1 MEQVITNRTFIICNP
16 AAGEGLAAKRWDK
29 FKHQLEA
36 NNLEF
41 EFKLT
46 ERPNHATNIATE
58 LIRDGFKR
66 IAVFGGDGTLNETLQ
81 GLAQFGEQVTSELQL
96 LYLPAGSS
104 CDFARKFP
112 GNRSMLDRFTSRE
125 TIKIDICRVDC
136 KSEKDGDVNRYF
148 INNSSI
154 GIISSAGDKYNK
166 VTGFSRLIKQLS
178 VDVSAILAG
187 LSTIR
192 EFEPYDCLI
201 KIDGETW
208 DGEFM
213 SNLTVFKTGYFGGG
227 MNYGIDC
234 IQDDGMVDAVI
245 VDPLSRL
252 KLLAVIPTLYMG
264 TVLKNECAHHWRC
277 SNLEIDSKSGI
288 CIETDGEIVGYP
300 PARYSVLKQAIRV
313 VM

>member
-66 IAVFGGDGTLNETLQ
+66 IAVFGGDGTLNETIQ
-81 GLAQFGEQVTSELQL
+81 GLAQYGEQVMTDLQL
-96 LYLPAGSS
+96 VYLPAGSS

-112 GNRSMLDRFTSRE
+112 GHHSMLDRFTYRE
-125 TIKIDICRVDC
+125 TTKIDICLVDC
-136 KSEKDGDVNRYF
+136 KSERGGDVSRYF

-166 VTGFSRLIKQLS
+166 VTGFSKLIKQLS
-178 VDVSAILAG
+178 VDTAAMLAG
-187 LSTIR
+187 LSAIR
-192 EFEPYDCLI
+192 EFEPFDCRI
-201 KIDGETW
+201 KIDDKTW
-208 DGEFM
+208 DGNQM
-213 SNLTVFKTGYFGGG
+213 SNITMFKTSYFGGG

-234 IQDDGMVDAVI
+234 IQDDGIMDVVLL
-245 VDPLSRL
+245 DPLSRL
-252 KLLAVIPTLYMG
+252 KLLAVIPTLYTG
-264 TVLKNECAHHWRC
+264 TVLKNEAAHHWRC
-277 SNLEIDSKSGI
+277 NILEIDSNHKI